1 MIVFIPC
8 AGKGERVSSYS
19 FNFNK
24 TLIPYNNKP
33 VISHI
38 IDSYPKNY
46 KFIIGLGYKGNII
59 KNFLNLA
66 YPNKNILFYKV
77 TKFEGKEASLTKTIK
92 EGLKYIN
99 EPFIFHANDMI
110 VNYSIKKYDNNLA
123 IIDSKNKDFSLYR
136 YFQIKGKKK
145 EIFEKQKK
153 VSNKNIH
160 FPYLGI
166 AFIKDYLEFKNIISK
181 SKKK

>member
-8 AGKGERVSSYS
+8 AGKGERVKSYS

-46 KFIIGLGYKGNII
+46 KFIIGLGYRGNII
-59 KNFLNLA
+59 KNYLNLA
-66 YPNKNILFYKV
+66 YPNKKILFYKV
-77 TKFEGKEASLTKTIK
+77 STFEGKKASLTRTIK

-110 VNYSIKKYDNNLA
+110 VNYKVKEYDNNFAL
-123 IIDSKNKDFSLYR
+123 IDNKNKDFGFIDILKLMEKR
-136 YFQIKGKKK
+136 KKYLK
-145 EIFEKQKK
+145 NNK
-153 VSNKNIH
+153 V
-160 FPYLGI
+160 F
-166 AFIKDYLEFKNIISK
+166 
-181 SKKK
+181 

>member
-8 AGKGERVSSYS
+8 AGKGERVKSYS

-46 KFIIGLGYKGNII
+46 KFIIGLGYRGNII
-59 KNFLNLA
+59 KNYLNLA
-66 YPNKNILFYKV
+66 YPNKKILFYKV
-77 TKFEGKEASLTKTIK
+77 STFEGKKASLTRTIK

-110 VNYSIKKYDNNLA
+110 VNYKVKEYDNNFAL
-123 IIDSKNKDFSLYR
+123 IDNKNKDFWLYR
-136 YFQIKGKKK
+136 YFKINGKKK
-145 EIFEKQKK
+145 EIFEKQQS
-153 VSNKNIH
+153 VLDKN
-160 FPYLGI
+160 
-166 AFIKDYLEFKNIISK
+166 N
-181 SKKK
+181 